1 MAQDWNDFIEQLY
14 CNEYERLFSVA
25 FRTTKSW
32 NAAQDLV
39 QEAFLLAMFH
49 QEKLI
54 EHPKPGAWLLLTLRN
69 LMANARRVES
79 HKTIPLE
86 EAAGI
91 PENTEETPLSELLP
105 VQLKP
110 EEKEILVWRFEQQ
123 LSYQEM
129 SERLGV
135 SDEACRKRLVRAV
148 EKCRKFIHN

>member
-110 EEKEILVWRFEQQ
+110 EEKEILVWRFEQ
-123 LSYQEM
+123 
-129 SERLGV
+129 
-135 SDEACRKRLVRAV
+135 
-148 EKCRKFIHN
+148 